1 MPQRTWTKSRYCQE
15 GEACVHISVTGE
27 TVLLADSATP
37 DPSAVVSAGRDAFG
51 ALIRMLKADNRSR
64 APLA

>member
-1 MPQRTWTKSRYCQE
+1 MSQHTWRKSSRCQE
-15 GEACVHISVTGE
+15 GDACVHISVTGE
-27 TVLLADSATP
+27 TVLLADCATP
-37 DPSAVVSAGRDAFG
+37 DPSAVVSAGRDSFL